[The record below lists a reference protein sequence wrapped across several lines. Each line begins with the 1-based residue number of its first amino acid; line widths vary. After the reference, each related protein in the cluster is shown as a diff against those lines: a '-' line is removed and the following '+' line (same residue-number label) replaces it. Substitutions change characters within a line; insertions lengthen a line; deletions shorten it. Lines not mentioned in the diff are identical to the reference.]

1 MNVGG
6 DSDKSVVAA
15 RGARRAN
22 DVHVA
27 PYQSER
33 ILVWSIDSF
42 SNMPVEHDGA
52 NAFKFRAAFRE
63 AIKIDFRIFWDH
75 SLTVIE
81 RLCRYRRE
89 FFPEA

>member
-1 MNVGG
+1 
-6 DSDKSVVAA
+6 
-15 RGARRAN
+15 
-22 DVHVA
+22 
-27 PYQSER
+27 
-33 ILVWSIDSF
+33 
-42 SNMPVEHDGA
+42 MPVEHDGA

-75 SLTVIE
+75 SLTVTG